1 MKIQPFGDRVVVKL
15 IPMEETTEGGLL
27 LAPTSINNSNR
38 GEVVAVGEGITLPDG
53 TVKPLTVQVGDIV
66 VFSRGSGMEYKSSTE
81 IFKIISYKEIFGKIV
96 KGN

>member
-1 MKIQPFGDRVVVKL
+1 MPEPLLK
-15 IPMEETTEGGLL
+15 TTIS
-27 LAPTSINNSNR
+27 PTWTVS
-38 GEVVAVGEGITLPDG
+38 GITLPDG